1 MNDDELLLLLIQ
13 TIRVNGNTIYLLE
26 HGYTLSGL
34 TKDIDSLKDQG
45 LVKNKEEKLVLTEK
59 GEAFFNEKNKEM
71 GRKGLYKYISRMFSS
86 KDEPMPLN
94 TVYVPP
100 KRGKGK
106 KKQEF

>member
-1 MNDDELLLLLIQ
+1 MNDDELLLLLMQ

-34 TKDIDSLKDQG
+34 TKDIDGLKERG
-45 LVKNKEEKLVLTEK
+45 LVSKIEEKLVLTAK
-59 GEAFFNEKNKEM
+59 GVAFFKEKNKEM
-71 GRKGLYKYISRMFSS
+71 GRKGLYKYISRMLSL

-94 TVYVPP
+94 AVYVPP

-106 KKQEF
+106 KK

>member
-1 MNDDELLLLLIQ
+1 MNDDELLLLLMQ
-13 TIRVNGNTIYLLE
+13 TIRVNGNTFYLLE

-34 TKDIDSLKDQG
+34 TKDIDVLKKRG
-45 LVKNKEEKLVLTEK
+45 LVRNIEEKLVLTAK
-59 GEAFFNEKNKEM
+59 GETFFNEKNKEM
-71 GRKGLYKYISRMFSS
+71 GRKGLYNYISCMFSL

-106 KKQEF
+106 KK